1 MAKTAKELVMIA
13 RGLMGQD
20 GKAFPSARDVIG
32 ACEGKGSALR
42 AGHAVDT
49 VLVERGITPHLR
61 DQLPDEFKAEI
72 ASVLVPTMVPS
83 FDAVRGFPKE
93 ALDLVQRALIHASV
107 LVERDQAALVRRWH
121 TAQGEWEATTG
132 RLAVHGREL
141 REELDEA
148 RRAAREQEAVHAAA
162 LSVLREDV
170 GVLRKEIEFL
180 GAMRDAEMVRIAQ
193 AETELAASREAFQRE
208 VDRCRAAEMRV
219 AALEAGIAAHAERN
233 ANGGGFGGEGHRR
246 RKRKTTAA

>member
-61 DQLPDEFKAEI
+61 DHLPDEFKAEI
-72 ASVLVPTMVPS
+72 ASVPVPTMVPS

-132 RLAVHGREL
+132 RLAAYGREL

-148 RRAAREQEAVHAAA
+148 RRSAREQEAVHAAA
-162 LSVLREDV
+162 LSALREDV

-180 GAMRDAEMVRIAQ
+180 GAVRDAEMARAAQ
-193 AETELAASREAFQRE
+193 LETELAASREALQRE
-208 VDRCRAAEMRV
+208 VDRCRAAETRV
-219 AALEAGIAAHAERN
+219 AALEAGNAARAERD
-233 ANGGGFGGEGHRR
+233 AEDRGPRGEGRPR
-246 RKRKTTAA
+246 RKKASTVA